1 MLIKIINLLNFI
13 LPKNNQRVSI
23 ISFPDFDDQT
33 RGILNFLDSK
43 EVVILV
49 SKDLKYKPYWLGENV
64 CIKKKNSFLGIWKL
78 LTSSSIFFTH
88 GIFYGFKK
96 ISFNRQKIINMWH
109 GMPLKKMGLLD
120 NESVMPD
127 SHYIYSTSKFFQE
140 IMADVFGKKE
150 DDILISGLPRN
161 DILTKPILN
170 PALLS
175 LQKRYE
181 NICVWLPTY
190 RKSNTA
196 EAREDGDSVSIFC
209 FENFN
214 ANRLNDILVS
224 QNTLVIIK
232 PHPMAIIDQEKFSY
246 SNIMTIN
253 EDWLFENELS
263 LYELLGASNM
273 LWTDFSSVFVDYLLK
288 NNPILF
294 LMPDLDSYINNR
306 GLCFDIS
313 EINLPGKVIFTQED
327 FFDSIKSINSIEPCN
342 VQNQIFFNSEPS
354 FNDENLL

>member
-1 MLIKIINLLNFI
+1 M
-13 LPKNNQRVSI
+13 LPKKEQRVSI

-33 RGILNFLDSK
+33 RGILSFLDSK
-43 EVVILV
+43 EVIILV
-49 SKDLKYKPYWLGENV
+49 SKEPKFIPHWIGKNV

-96 ISFNRQKIINMWH
+96 ISHNRQKITNMWH

-120 NESVMPD
+120 NQSIMPD
-127 SHYIYSTSKFFQE
+127 SHFIYSTSKFFQK

-161 DILTKPILN
+161 NILTKPITN
-170 PALLS
+170 IALQS
-175 LQKRYE
+175 FQKRFE

-196 EAREDGDSVSIFC
+196 EAREDGDIVSIFC
-209 FENFN
+209 FENFD
-214 ANRLNDILVS
+214 AKKLNDILVS
-224 QNTLVIIK
+224 QNTIVIIK
-232 PHPMAIIDQEKFSY
+232 PHPMAVIDQEEISY
-246 SNIMTIN
+246 SNIMIIN
-253 EDWLFENELS
+253 EDWLFENDLT

-273 LWTDFSSVFVDYLLK
+273 LWTDFSSVFVDYLLT

-294 LMPDLDSYINNR
+294 LMPDLDSYTNNR
-306 GLCFDIS
+306 GLSFNLS
-313 EINLPGKVIFTQED
+313 EINLPGKVVLTQED
-327 FFDSIKSINSIEPCN
+327 FFNSIQSINSIVPCSA
-342 VQNQIFFNSEPS
+342 QNQILFNSESS
-354 FNDENLL
+354 FNDKNLI